1 MRKTITYENARN
13 LLANGQKTLQEWTR
27 RWGTSVS
34 FLHRFAHGLAE
45 LPVDHDGTHEEILDM
60 VRKGR
65 QELLQLESIASIDF
79 RSIQVDDFPDLWID
93 AMRVIGGLSERIAQ
107 ADVVLELRS
116 EVQAM
121 STRA

>member
-1 MRKTITYENARN
+1 M
-13 LLANGQKTLQEWTR
+13 
-27 RWGTSVS
+27 
-34 FLHRFAHGLAE
+34 
-45 LPVDHDGTHEEILDM
+45 DHDGTHEEILDM